1 MDTINE
7 EIRSEIEQIA
17 SGKLSTKDHL
27 SSVVTRQRE
36 RLMQLLYAP
45 MQRIAALTSQTTH
58 ASEQSL
64 ANADQ
69 LSQWATDIPEMT
81 WFLAER
87 LWPSP
92 FARS

>member
-58 ASEQSL
+58 ASEHNLLQMPISCLNGLQISL
-64 ANADQ
+64 
-69 LSQWATDIPEMT
+69 
-81 WFLAER
+81 R
-87 LWPSP
+87 
-92 FARS
+92 